1 MVFDDDTPII
11 ESNEKSLAIENG
23 VLNGDIKRDVK
34 QLEKYYFNI
43 LSELGEDTNR
53 QGLKKTPER
62 AAKAL
67 LDFTKGYGE
76 TPMGKLF

>member
-11 ESNEKSLAIENG
+11 ESNEKSLVIENG
-23 VLNGDIKRDVK
+23 NIKRDVK
-34 QLEKYYFNI
+34 QLEKHYFNI